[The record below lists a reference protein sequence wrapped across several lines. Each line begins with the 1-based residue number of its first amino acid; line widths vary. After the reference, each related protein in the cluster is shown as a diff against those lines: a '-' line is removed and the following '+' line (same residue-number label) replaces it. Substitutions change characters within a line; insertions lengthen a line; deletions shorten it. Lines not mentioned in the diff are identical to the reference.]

1 MIKCEVYYSMMRIM
15 VKKCYNF
22 GTPHNIASSA
32 LLSVRILIF
41 LFEYYF
47 NYFSKKNIQLPIR

>member
-15 VKKCYNF
+15 VKKMLQFHHFTY
-22 GTPHNIASSA
+22 NIALSA

-41 LFEYYF
+41 LFKYTVRLKIFFTKRE
-47 NYFSKKNIQLPIR
+47 K